1 MSWGVAIWAAL
12 LALASAGL
20 AVTRASVVHAL
31 LLLIAALL
39 CLAAAFLALA
49 AGFAAAIQILIYA
62 GAITAVFV
70 FVVMS
75 VDSGD
80 GTLARERREL
90 VAAWRWPAIV
100 LALALVPLVAGL
112 IFSEASPGAPAPVP
126 LRELGMLLFGPWA
139 VTVELVSL
147 MLLAAVIGVR
157 HLGRSR
163 RAAGEPPKEAT

>member
-1 MSWGVAIWAAL
+1 MSWGIAIWAGL
-12 LALASAGL
+12 LALVAGGL
-20 AVTRASVVHAL
+20 AVTRASIVHAL
-31 LLLIAALL
+31 LLLIASLL

-49 AGFAAAIQILIYA
+49 AAFAAAIQILIYA

-80 GTLARERREL
+80 GTLALERREL
-90 VAAWRWPAIV
+90 SAAWRWPAAMLV
-100 LALALVPLVAGL
+100 LALVPLVAGL
-112 IFSEASPGAPAPVP
+112 FSSEASPGAPAAVP

-163 RAAGEPPKEAT
+163 RQAGEPRKEAT